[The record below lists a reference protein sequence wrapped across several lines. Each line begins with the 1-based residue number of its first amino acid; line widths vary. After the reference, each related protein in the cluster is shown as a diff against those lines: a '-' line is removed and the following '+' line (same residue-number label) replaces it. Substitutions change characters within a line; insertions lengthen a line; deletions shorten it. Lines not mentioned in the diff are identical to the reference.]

1 MSFLRF
7 HSSASSGTLRG
18 ESASNDAF
26 RSARASSDTTED
38 DEDRA
43 AASAAKMDPAATYA
57 VIVAL
62 FFAAG
67 VLEIGA
73 RPRGNQHFTT
83 PSTRLMDLQ
92 VADGCGGRPCGRASR
107 GGTL

>member
-7 HSSASSGTLRG
+7 HSSASSGSLRG
-18 ESASNDAF
+18 ESASSDAF
-26 RSARASSDTTED
+26 RRARASSDTTED
-38 DEDRA
+38 EPGA
-43 AASAAKMDPAATYA
+43 AASDAKMDPAATYA

-73 RPRGNQHFTT
+73 RPCGNQSFTT

-92 VADGCGGRPCGRASR
+92 VAAGCGGKH
-107 GGTL
+107 

>member
-1 MSFLRF
+1 MSFLHF
-7 HSSASSGTLRG
+7 HSSSASSGNLRG
-18 ESASNDAF
+18 ESASSDA
-26 RSARASSDTTED
+26 TD
-38 DEDRA
+38 DERDRA